1 MGGVCGG
8 NFPVFSNLK
17 IEIWL
22 RKTGSLRWKSNMKRD
37 HPSAET
43 KGDLQ
48 RNSPVRS
55 SFKKMERKA
64 LDQR

>member
-1 MGGVCGG
+1 M
-8 NFPVFSNLK
+8 FSNLK

-22 RKTGSLRWKSNMKRD
+22 RKTGSLRWKSNMNRD